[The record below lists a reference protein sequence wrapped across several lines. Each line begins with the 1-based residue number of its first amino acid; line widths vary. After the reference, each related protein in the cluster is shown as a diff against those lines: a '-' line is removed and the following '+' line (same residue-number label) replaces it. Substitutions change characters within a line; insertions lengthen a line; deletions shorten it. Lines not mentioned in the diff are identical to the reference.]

1 MASCFHGMEAI
12 HMKKTK
18 QFTVLMLVTILLL
31 AVTGCGSNANDASGT
46 HPAEQVQS
54 SEQETEEDN
63 SAETTAPDALNE
75 DDRTSEPEE
84 SEQLSSGSDILVV
97 YFSRTGEQYG
107 VGVIDEGNTAIAAKI
122 IAEATG
128 ADLFEIL
135 PVDDHYPMT
144 YNELTDVAK
153 KEQSEKARPAY
164 MEGVPDLSGYSTI
177 FIGAP
182 VWWGDWPMI
191 CYTFFENENLTGKT
205 LYPFSTHA
213 GSGLSG
219 FDRKLSSAVP
229 DATVGE
235 GLAIAGTDCQN
246 NKDSVRSKV
255 DDWLSGLGY

>member
-1 MASCFHGMEAI
+1 MN
-12 HMKKTK
+12 KTK
-18 QFTVLMLVTILLL
+18 LITAVLLVVTLMLSIT
-31 AVTGCGSNANDASGT
+31 ACGNATNQDTSVNETSRSSEADSAQSVDNDNG
-46 HPAEQVQS
+46 QS
-54 SEQETEEDN
+54 SQDADTEQADTNTEAAEADN
-63 SAETTAPDALNE
+63 ASSDQ
-75 DDRTSEPEE
+75 TSEPA
-84 SEQLSSGSDILVV
+84 SDILVV

-107 VGVIDEGNTAIAAKI
+107 VGVIDEGNTAIVAKM
-122 IAEATG
+122 IAENTG
-128 ADLFEIL
+128 ADTFEIL
-135 PVDDHYPMT
+135 PTDDHYPMT
-144 YNELTDVAK
+144 YDELTDVAK
-153 KEQSEKARPAY
+153 REQNENARPSYAG
-164 MEGVPDLSGYSTI
+164 EVPDLSQYSTI

-191 CYTFFENENLTGKT
+191 CYTFFENEDLSGKT

-255 DDWLSGLGY
+255 NDWLSGLG